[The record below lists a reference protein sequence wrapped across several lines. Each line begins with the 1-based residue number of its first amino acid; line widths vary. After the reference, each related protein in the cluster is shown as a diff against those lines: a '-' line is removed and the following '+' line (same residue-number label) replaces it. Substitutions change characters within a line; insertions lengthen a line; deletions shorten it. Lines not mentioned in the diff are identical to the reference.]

1 MEARFPTWYQWTDS
15 VSNLHD
21 FFRLNVG
28 FIIHETIGYSR
39 DFPFEAAA
47 VQLPPDLELTDL
59 VGEVRITR
67 TAQGL
72 LVQVKMAA
80 RMLTECARCLE
91 DFNQPLQIGF
101 TELYAFT
108 SNSLTES
115 GLLVPESGKIDL
127 APLIREE
134 MLLAMPI
141 SPICRSDCQGLCPV
155 CGENLNR
162 VHCNHEPEVID
173 PRMEVLQQLRDKDE
187 SSPFP

>member
-1 MEARFPTWYQWTDS
+1 

-39 DFPFEAAA
+39 DFPFEAAT
-47 VQLPPDLELTDL
+47 VKLPPDLDLTDL
-59 VGEVRITR
+59 VGEVRVTR
-67 TAQGL
+67 TSQGL

-173 PRMEVLQQLRDKDE
+173 PRMEVLKQLRDKDE
-187 SSPFP
+187 SSPSP